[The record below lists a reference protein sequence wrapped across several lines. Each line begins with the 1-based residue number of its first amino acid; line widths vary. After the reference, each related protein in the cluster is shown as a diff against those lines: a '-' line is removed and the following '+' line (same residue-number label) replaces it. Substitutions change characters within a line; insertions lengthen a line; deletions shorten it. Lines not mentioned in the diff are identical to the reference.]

1 MEVACKSSE
10 DSKHF
15 KKGEPSCSLNFIL
28 ITGGSR
34 SGKSTFAE
42 SIAKNYED
50 IYKSGVLY
58 IATSIPFDEEMKIRV
73 KKHRV
78 QRPSHWHTLEA
89 YKDFDVHFRKDENKK
104 QVVLIDCI
112 TLMISNIMFEENSD
126 WENADENEISRIE
139 EKIINELDKLLEAVK
154 EEGATLIA
162 VTNEVGMGIIPANK
176 LSRIF
181 SDIAGRVNQKL
192 SKAAGEVYFCVSGI
206 PVKIKG

>member
-1 MEVACKSSE
+1 MENC
-10 DSKHF
+10 F
-15 KKGEPSCSLNFIL
+15 KKREPSCSLNFIM

-42 SIAKNYED
+42 SIAKGYEYNKKGD
-50 IYKSGVLY
+50 VLY
-58 IATSIPFDEEMKIRV
+58 IATCIPFDEEMKTRV
-73 KKHRV
+73 RKHRM

-89 YKDFDVHFRKDENKK
+89 YKDFDVHLKKDENKK
-104 QVVLIDCI
+104 TIILVDCI

-126 WENADENEISRIE
+126 WENAGENQMNYVENKIMNEI
-139 EKIINELDKLLEAVK
+139 DKLLDAVK
-154 EEGATLIA
+154 ENNATLIA

-181 SDIAGRVNQKL
+181 GDIAGRVNQKL
-192 SKAAGEVYFCVSGI
+192 SKVASEVYFCVSGI